1 MNIMIKSAGIA
12 IINFIPAI
20 VLPAIFDYY
29 NILSRSE
36 AVLMGVLIW
45 TLLTCIEVLHKT
57 NLMSERQEEQSRLWN
72 IENDFESRL
81 SNIREAYR
89 RVLANRRE
97 TPDLFQYT
105 FDERVSELEKSITE
119 AANKDELH
127 INRGHLVS
135 TNFLLNS
142 FRGETEDLFR
152 PIHLLEDN
160 DWFFDIIARQYFN
173 QVYQLVLSKKIRAV
187 KRLMLYTNE
196 EQLSDPRSIKLMNFH
211 AVTKGYSYKLMM
223 VHEFRTILR
232 DLPVPLDVPRDFG
245 IYGKKYIYV
254 AQVNRADNL
263 IGYYMRNPSTI
274 ETYIKFF
281 ETCWSNPA
289 AITLKSL
296 DISTP
301 LAIDELFMKE

>member
-105 FDERVSELEKSITE
+105 LSFGQHEL
-119 AANKDELH
+119 
-127 INRGHLVS
+127 
-135 TNFLLNS
+135 
-142 FRGETEDLFR
+142 
-152 PIHLLEDN
+152 
-160 DWFFDIIARQYFN
+160 
-173 QVYQLVLSKKIRAV
+173 
-187 KRLMLYTNE
+187 
-196 EQLSDPRSIKLMNFH
+196 
-211 AVTKGYSYKLMM
+211 
-223 VHEFRTILR
+223 
-232 DLPVPLDVPRDFG
+232 
-245 IYGKKYIYV
+245 
-254 AQVNRADNL
+254 
-263 IGYYMRNPSTI
+263 
-274 ETYIKFF
+274 
-281 ETCWSNPA
+281 PA
-289 AITLKSL
+289 
-296 DISTP
+296 
-301 LAIDELFMKE
+301 